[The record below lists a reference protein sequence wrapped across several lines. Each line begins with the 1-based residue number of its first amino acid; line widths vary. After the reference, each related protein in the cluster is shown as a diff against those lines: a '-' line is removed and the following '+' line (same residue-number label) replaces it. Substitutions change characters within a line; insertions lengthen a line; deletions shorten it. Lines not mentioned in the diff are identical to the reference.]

1 MRDIEYGAYEI
12 QLVALLNNKVKG
24 SLVLE
29 DFMEWMEPIG
39 DTTGDLEKFDKA
51 VTEFL
56 GEDLYSKLD
65 SCARLIQG
73 LAWKLGIGDSVSGGI
88 DFKKL

>member
-1 MRDIEYGAYEI
+1 MRDIEYGAYEK

>member
-1 MRDIEYGAYEI
+1 MRDIEYGEYEKK
-12 QLVALLNNKVKG
+12 LVELLNDKIKG

-39 DTTGDLEKFDKA
+39 DTLGSFDKFDNA

-56 GEDLYSKLD
+56 GEDYYHKLEV
-65 SCARLIQG
+65 CARLPQG
-73 LAWKLGIGDSVSGGI
+73 LAWKLGIGDSVVGGI

>member
-1 MRDIEYGAYEI
+1 MRDIEYGEYEKK
-12 QLVALLNNKVKG
+12 LVSLLKKKTKTP
-24 SLVLE
+24 LVLE

-56 GEDLYSKLD
+56 GEELYSKLD
-65 SCARLIQG
+65 SCARLSQG
-73 LAWKLGIGDSVSGGI
+73 LAWKLGIGDSVVGGC
-88 DFKKL
+88 DFTKL